1 MSDKET
7 TLEKFRPAVPD
18 ELANIPAIE
27 EQIQTGT
34 QVMDVLH
41 KLGIKEAKFVSGAY
55 FQEDKE
61 KRVLAA
67 QGVMIAETKTDTI
80 IRFPKPDA
88 SAKDIAKA
96 KEFKPTQ
103 KMTAAYTGKSQSTI
117 SKMKNEKA

>member
-1 MSDKET
+1 MSDEKKE
-7 TLEKFRPAVPD
+7 LEVFRPAIPS

-27 EQIQTGT
+27 AQIQTGT
-34 QVMDVLH
+34 QVMDVLQ

-55 FQEDKE
+55 FQEDKD
-61 KRVLAA
+61 KRVLSAP
-67 QGVMIAETKTDTI
+67 GVMIAETKTDTI

-88 SAKDIAKA
+88 TPKDIAKA

-117 SKMKNEKA
+117 SKMKNDKT